1 MSRRSLI
8 LLAILLMTVGACARG
23 QRGSGRESAHHE
35 QQPMIEEA
43 APQAGDVVCVLVP
56 TAGNSVAGT
65 VRFHVAEGMTVITA
79 RVSGLQPGGKHAFHI
94 HEFGDQTAAD
104 GASAGGH
111 FNPHG
116 HDHGGPDSKIRHAGD
131 LGNLSADGAG
141 EAFAE
146 LRVADLPPA
155 DIVGRSVVIHAGQDD
170 LVSQPAGNAGPRI
183 AVGVIGWAKP

>member
-1 MSRRSLI
+1 MPRHAI
-8 LLAILLMTVGACARG
+8 VLLAILLTAVSACTRG
-23 QRGSGRESAHHE
+23 HHGSGEESGHAEHAAAV
-35 QQPMIEEA
+35 EA
-43 APQAGDVVCVLVP
+43 APQAGDAVCVLVP
-56 TAGNSVAGT
+56 TAGNGVAGT
-65 VRFHVAEGMTVITA
+65 VRFHVADGMTVITA
-79 RVSGLQPGGKHAFHI
+79 RVSGLRPGGKHAFHI

-141 EAFAE
+141 EAFLE
-146 LRVADLPPA
+146 LRVAGLPPA
-155 DIVGRSVVIHAGQDD
+155 DIVGRSVVIHAGTDD
-170 LVSQPAGNAGPRI
+170 LTSQPAGNAGPRI